1 MSNTKAPSDTE
12 TFGAGTQPDTTTGTD
27 TGAET
32 ETNLLFDD
40 DAPLTPVDTDA
51 AKHQSGQ
58 VALKEITRPVRGTMR
73 AAQILAAISA
83 VLAVAP
89 YVALVKLGALLLEAW
104 RTHTPVPAD
113 QAWFILA
120 ILINAYLARVAIYM
134 LALALTHFADIRLS
148 RHIQTQLLD
157 RISRAPLAWFTA
169 TNSGKVRKAVQ
180 DDTKQLHMLVAHA
193 PVEITSASVMPLSLL
208 VYAFIIDWRLGLLSI
223 ATLPVYALLY
233 WIMVRDMGPK
243 TAEMDT
249 KLGNVGATMVE
260 FVTGLSVVK
269 AFGRVGHAHA
279 RYAKAAKEFADF
291 YVAWCKPLLTG
302 NALALSA
309 VSIAVLLFVNL
320 FGGWLLVGAGF
331 VTAVDVLATTL
342 IALLVPYSIQV
353 LSMGTWVYQ
362 LAGAAALRLRDTL
375 DTPVLPEVG
384 SPVHEVRAGAAG
396 VSDTASGSKSGE
408 NVNQVNTTSADS
420 RSKPQFTTPRI
431 PSSYEVEFRGV
442 SFSYG
447 QVLAVDNVSL
457 NLAPGT
463 VTALVGPSGSGKST
477 LATLLARFADPDCGA
492 ITIGGVDLREIPSRQ
507 LYRLVSFVLQDPQ
520 LLRISIADNIAL
532 GCGHAGIHAGNK
544 PVSGNFSTQE
554 LPATGQAPHESGTTD
569 AAAATRDT
577 AGRAPTLEDIRA
589 AARAAQ
595 IDDYIISL
603 PKGYD
608 TIIGVDTNLS
618 GGQAQRVA
626 IARAILAD
634 TPILVMDE
642 ATAMSDPDCEAEIQA
657 ALSNLARGRTVLA
670 IAHRPASILGA
681 AQIAVMDQG
690 RLAAC
695 GTHEA
700 LVAAGEPHYQKIL
713 RLAGHHPENSAT
725 GFAAVHEGLAGVD
738 AKPHGGEPVA
748 KSESAP
754 KDLAASEGSPS

>member
-12 TFGAGTQPDTTTGTD
+12 TLGAGTQPGT
-27 TGAET
+27 APET
-32 ETNLLFDD
+32 EPNLLFDQ
-40 DAPLTPVDTDA
+40 DAKITPVDQDA
-51 AKHQSGQ
+51 AKHESGK
-58 VALKEITRPVRGTMR
+58 VALKEITRPVAGTMR
-73 AAQILAAISA
+73 GAQILAAISA

-89 YVALVKLGALLLEAW
+89 YVALVHLGALLLEAF
-104 RTHTPVPAD
+104 HAHAPVDAER
-113 QAWFILA
+113 AWFILI

-157 RISRAPLAWFTA
+157 RIARAPLAWFTA

-193 PVEITSASVMPLSLL
+193 PVEITSATVMPLSLL

-269 AFGRVGHAHA
+269 AFGQVGHAHA

-320 FGGWLLVGAGF
+320 CGGWLLVSAGF

-362 LAGAAALRLRDTL
+362 LAGAAALRLKDTL

-384 SPVHEVRAGAAG
+384 SPVHEEPTGAADA
-396 VSDTASGSKSGE
+396 SDTAKGSESEK
-408 NVNQVNTTSADS
+408 NVNHVNATTPDNQ
-420 RSKPQFTTPRI
+420 SKPRFTTPRI
-431 PSSYEVEFRGV
+431 PSTFEVAFREV

-447 QVLAVDNVSL
+447 QVLAVDKVSL
-457 NLAPGT
+457 DLAPGT

-477 LATLLARFADPDCGA
+477 LATLLARFADPDSGA

-532 GCGHAGIHAGNK
+532 GCGQASISAGNK
-544 PVSGNFSTQE
+544 PVSG
-554 LPATGQAPHESGTTD
+554 TGASGGASESGMAPHEPGKTATTNRNTSGP
-569 AAAATRDT
+569 
-577 AGRAPTLEDIRA
+577 APSLDDIRA

-595 IDDYIISL
+595 IDDYIMSL

-713 RLAGHHPENSAT
+713 RLAGHHPKDSTT
-725 GFAAVHEGLAGVD
+725 GFAAVHEGPAGVD
-738 AKPHGGEPVA
+738 AKPQGGEPGV
-748 KSESAP
+748 KGESAP
-754 KDLAASEGSPS
+754 KDLAASEGSLS